1 VVSEN
6 GENRNSQSG
15 SSVRTGEL
23 QLEGIPAQAGIAIQH
38 GAVSPKTSQDGAVS
52 PKTSQYGA
60 TSPKTGQTVEA
71 VIPVDHEIDRQPFLQ
86 DNKSTMPVASVIP
99 AVSGIPDEAPAALL
113 DSNPQPSDASMAPV
127 AQPSNPRRSA
137 RLQQK
142 FQGAATENGAQR
154 KRRMP
159 K

>member
-1 VVSEN
+1 
-6 GENRNSQSG
+6 
-15 SSVRTGEL
+15 
-23 QLEGIPAQAGIAIQH
+23 
-38 GAVSPKTSQDGAVS
+38 VS

-60 TSPKTGQTVEA
+60 TSPKTGSTVEA
-71 VIPVDHEIDRQPFLQ
+71 VIPVDHKIDRQPSLQ
-86 DNKSTMPVASVIP
+86 DDKSTMPVASVIP
-99 AVSGIPDEAPAALL
+99 AASGIPDEVPAVLL
-113 DSNPQPSDASMAPV
+113 DSSPQPSNPSMAPV

-142 FQGAATENGAQR
+142 SQEAATENGTQQ